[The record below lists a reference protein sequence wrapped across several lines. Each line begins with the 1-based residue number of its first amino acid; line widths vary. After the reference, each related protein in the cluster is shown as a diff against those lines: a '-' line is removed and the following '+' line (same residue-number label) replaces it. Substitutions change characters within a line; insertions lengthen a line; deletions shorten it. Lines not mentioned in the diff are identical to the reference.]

1 MAKYKVWLT
10 VLDSFGNKKEI
21 DGGSIDIGLDQ
32 ISDEELAGIENRLN
46 LDDTYAT
53 DAELH
58 QTIIENKGSLLYQD
72 LYDDK
77 ETSDGS
83 TTE

>member
-32 ISDEELAGIENRLN
+32 ISDEELASIENRLN

-53 DAELH
+53 DVELH

-72 LYDDK
+72 LYDD
-77 ETSDGS
+77 EENSDGS